1 MSSPRPPSPAG
12 RGSAPRGP
20 LPPSVYWRR
29 RVFVLG
35 VAFALVFI
43 IARWLTAGSDGSSD
57 DTDTAAQAGSGVSAT
72 QTVTAGEGADG
83 KAGTDGTS
91 ATGDADGKGGK
102 GSTDGTDGTGG
113 TPTGPVG
120 PTTPTLAAPQG
131 TCEASDVIVTPSVA
145 EGAVAGRDVP
155 LRLSLQTR
163 TSEACTW
170 KIAPS
175 TLTVR
180 IAQDGTSVWTTR
192 QCPRAVTRQS
202 VVVRRQVATVVQL
215 TWKEARE
222 STDGCTNRGDWV
234 GPGEFSIAAAAL
246 GGEPA
251 EAEFRLG
258 KPTAET
264 IRVTPTPPDPD
275 ATRKPK
281 KSKTPVN

>member
-1 MSSPRPPSPAG
+1 M
-12 RGSAPRGP
+12 
-20 LPPSVYWRR
+20 
-29 RVFVLG
+29 FVLG

>member
-43 IARWLTAGSDGSSD
+43 IARWLTAGSDGSSGD
-57 DTDTAAQAGSGVSAT
+57 AGAAEQAGSGVSAT
-72 QTVTAGEGADG
+72 QTVTAGAEGEGTKGADG
-83 KAGTDGTS
+83 KTD
-91 ATGDADGKGGK
+91 
-102 GSTDGTDGTGG
+102 G

-120 PTTPTLAAPQG
+120 PTTPTAPATPTLAAPEG
-131 TCEASDVIVTPSVA
+131 TCAASDVIVTPSVA

-170 KIAPS
+170 EVAPS
-175 TLTVR
+175 SLTVR
-180 IAQDGTSVWTTR
+180 IAQGGTSVWTTR

-222 STDGCTNRGDWV
+222 STDGCTDRGDWV

-264 IRVTPTPPDPD
+264 IRVTPTPPNPE